1 MSQKVRVR
9 IDERWH
15 EVEVGDLDGNP
26 ISVVVDGVR
35 VEVDT
40 QLIVRSLGLSAADA
54 SPDPPEGQAK
64 ASTPS
69 PTPQPTPTSV
79 SLPAPQPKLEEA
91 APSPTGTPSAIKAFR
106 SPMPGVIISVAV
118 SEGDEVVTGDEV
130 CVLEAMK
137 MQQVLRADWTGIVK
151 TVHVHAGQQVLDGD
165 AIVDLQ

>member
-9 IDERWH
+9 IGERWH

-40 QLIVRSLGLSAADA
+40 QLIGRSLGLSGVDASQAPPQRTA
-54 SPDPPEGQAK
+54 SPDAPPSSPPQP
-64 ASTPS
+64 TPVPR
-69 PTPQPTPTSV
+69 PTPQP
-79 SLPAPQPKLEEA
+79 KREEA
-91 APSPTGTPSAIKAFR
+91 APTPERGPAAIKAFR

-118 SEGDEVVTGDEV
+118 SEGDQVVTGDEV

-151 TVHVHAGQQVLDGD
+151 TVHVRAGQQVLDGD

>member
-1 MSQKVRVR
+1 MSQKVRVK

-40 QLIVRSLGLSAADA
+40 QLIGRSLGLSAADA
-54 SPDPPEGQAK
+54 SPAPPQRTVSPPAP
-64 ASTPS
+64 SSLPPPTPVPR
-69 PTPQPTPTSV
+69 PTPQP
-79 SLPAPQPKLEEA
+79 KREEA
-91 APSPTGTPSAIKAFR
+91 APTPAPSAIKAFR
-106 SPMPGVIISVAV
+106 SPMPGVIVSVAV
-118 SEGDEVVTGDEV
+118 SEGDQVVTGDEV

-151 TVHVHAGQQVLDGD
+151 TVHVSAGQQVLDGD

>member
-9 IDERWH
+9 IGECWH
-15 EVEVGDLDGNP
+15 EVEIGDLDGNP

-40 QLIVRSLGLSAADA
+40 QLIGRSLGLSAVDA
-54 SPDPPEGQAK
+54 SPAPTQRTVSPPSPSSLPTQP
-64 ASTPS
+64 TPVPR
-69 PTPQPTPTSV
+69 PTPQP
-79 SLPAPQPKLEEA
+79 KREEA
-91 APSPTGTPSAIKAFR
+91 APTPARAPSAIKAFR
-106 SPMPGVIISVAV
+106 SPMPGVIVSVAV
-118 SEGDEVVTGDEV
+118 SEGDQVVTGDEV

-151 TVHVHAGQQVLDGD
+151 TVHVRAGQQVLDGD

>member
-15 EVEVGDLDGNP
+15 DVEVGDLDGNP

-40 QLIVRSLGLSAADA
+40 QLIVRSLGVPTPDA
-54 SPDPPEGQAK
+54 SQTRPEPRQAK
-64 ASTPS
+64 ASAPS
-69 PTPQPTPTSV
+69 PPPKPTSV
-79 SLPAPQPKLEEA
+79 ARPAQQPKLEEA
-91 APSPTGTPSAIKAFR
+91 AASPARTPSAIKAFR
-106 SPMPGVIISVAV
+106 SPMPGVIVSVAV
-118 SEGDEVVTGDEV
+118 SEGDQVVTGDEV

-151 TVHVHAGQQVLDGD
+151 AVHVRAGQQVLDGD